1 MPNTLLLSS
10 DRRPRNGRR
19 SRRDRFRAGLLGLGL
34 GLEAILILVLWAER
48 RRRIR
53 GEQALHRLSA
63 QLLTAQEDERG
74 RIGRDLHD
82 DIGQQ
87 LALLAVELD
96 MLEARSKAGASA
108 ATRGVADLGGR
119 VRTVATDVQE
129 IARRLYPAR
138 LDHLG
143 LVEAVRSLGHSVA
156 RRHGVDVEVSAV
168 RWPAE
173 TPRWLGSCL
182 YRVAQEALQNVVKHS
197 GAHSAR
203 VALQGSSRVLKLTIS
218 DGGRGFEPEADLAGA
233 GLGLASM
240 RERLRAVGGTLAL
253 HSVPGHGTRIE
264 AIVPRPER

>member
-1 MPNTLLLSS
+1 MAS
-10 DRRPRNGRR
+10 
-19 SRRDRFRAGLLGLGL
+19 RDRFRAGLLGLGL

-48 RRRIR
+48 RRRVR
-53 GEQALHRLSA
+53 GEQALRRLSA

-96 MLEARSKAGASA
+96 MLAARGEAGGRSVPS
-108 ATRGVADLGGR
+108 GVADLGER

-129 IARRLYPAR
+129 IARRLYPAS

-143 LVEAVRSLGHSVA
+143 LVEAVRSLGHSVQ
-156 RRHGVDVEVSAV
+156 RRHGIDVEVSAV
-168 RWPAE
+168 RWPDE
-173 TPRWLGSCL
+173 TPRWLDSCL

-197 GAHSAR
+197 GAHAAR
-203 VALQGSSRVLKLTIS
+203 LSFQGSSRELKLTVS
-218 DGGRGFEPEADLAGA
+218 DGGCGFEPETESAGT

-240 RERLRAVGGTLAL
+240 RERLRAVGGTLTM

-264 AIVPRPER
+264 AVVPRPEPPTMLH